1 MESTLVAP
9 LSHISDMGSRMRGYV
24 QWCIITMVVI
34 TIITISLVV
43 ELLVSPLLFLLLPVP
58 LLSYFPSRQILS
70 SLGKHRDGI
79 QCVMEVID
87 ENMRTACPKT
97 LQATSCND
105 PEPNLD
111 VHRQLQGVQKYLHQG
126 SRKV

>member
-1 MESTLVAP
+1 
-9 LSHISDMGSRMRGYV
+9 
-24 QWCIITMVVI
+24 MVVI

-43 ELLVSPLLFLLLPVP
+43 VTTSVHRYYSYYYQYHFLAISLLDR
-58 LLSYFPSRQILS
+58 SYPPSASIGMES
-70 SLGKHRDGI
+70 T
-79 QCVMEVID
+79 CVMEVID

-126 SRKV
+126 CRKV